1 MMGLGGCFGLTETS
15 LELFYTQMR
24 RERNSFWHSLFDGGG
39 VPTDYIM
46 VNRPDMISIPNREGV
61 RLIAAIN
68 DYGLV
73 DAIEFQ
79 PLIGS

>member
-39 VPTDYIM
+39 VPTDYMALHIFIM
-46 VNRPDMISIPNREGV
+46 IKEKPGKIFDPC
-61 RLIAAIN
+61 A
-68 DYGLV
+68 
-73 DAIEFQ
+73 
-79 PLIGS
+79 